1 MTILLSKNECN
12 MKYETNKKK
21 GGGSTITNER
31 QWSIG
36 MADLQSQNGYNIKYV
51 MKDTW

>member
-21 GGGSTITNER
+21 GGG
-31 QWSIG
+31 
-36 MADLQSQNGYNIKYV
+36 LLSQ
-51 MKDTW
+51 MKDNGA

>member
-21 GGGSTITNER
+21 GGG
-31 QWSIG
+31 G
-36 MADLQSQNGYNIKYV
+36 LLSQ
-51 MKDTW
+51 MKDNGA